1 MASIRRYGT
10 KTGEARYL
18 VRWRDRSG
26 TERSRAFTRHRDAQ
40 RFGAETE
47 RRRQLGQRYEAKPQ
61 TFGQF
66 LTAWLARYE
75 QRVRPSTLRRGREA
89 LRHVEGFGRLTFAE
103 LTAAD
108 VEDQITAVAKTAP
121 RSAQMTLALT
131 KQIVRSAKE
140 RGQVVDDG
148 ILALRPPRA
157 EAAEMRFLSWH
168 EVEELARWTAVY
180 GNLVLL
186 AALTGM
192 RQGELFA
199 LRDLHVDLEAR
210 LVRVEASASNGQ
222 IAKLKT
228 KASRRT
234 AHLGAEATQV
244 LREQLLA
251 REPTPLGLVF
261 PAPDGGVL
269 RKDNFMARVFRP
281 AVRRAALE
289 PLRFHDLR
297 HTFCSLMVAAGVDP
311 MTIAAELGHADGHL
325 VFKTYGHLYPG
336 AGEARR
342 RGARPPYPGRVRG
355 VRVDWKRRSLTWVAR
370 NPCKRRMERT
380 GIEPVT
386 SGLQSRRSPS

>member
-1 MASIRRYGT
+1 MASIRRYRT
-10 KTGEARYL
+10 KTGETRYL

-26 TERSRAFTRHRDAQ
+26 DERSRAFTRHRDAQ
-40 RFGAETE
+40 RFGADVE
-47 RRRQLGQRYEAKPQ
+47 RRRQLGQLYEAAPQ

-66 LTAWLARYE
+66 LAGWLVRYE
-75 QRVRPSTLRRGREA
+75 QRVRSSTFKRGREA
-89 LRHVEGFGRLTFAE
+89 LRHVEGFSRLTFPE

-121 RSAQMTLALT
+121 RQAQITLALT
-131 KQIVRSAKE
+131 KQIVRSAKG
-140 RGQVVDDG
+140 RGQAVDEG
-148 ILALRPPRA
+148 ILALRPPRT
-157 EAAEMRFLSWH
+157 EAAEMRFLSWPD
-168 EVEELARWTAVY
+168 VEELARWTAAY
-180 GNLVLL
+180 ENLVLL
-186 AALTGM
+186 ASLSGM

-210 LVRVEASASNGQ
+210 TVRVDASASNGQ

-234 AHLGAEATQV
+234 VHLGAEATQV

-251 REPTPLGLVF
+251 RTPNSLGLVF

-281 AVRRAALE
+281 AVRRAGLE

-336 AGEARR
+336 AGEHAAVALDRLI
-342 RGARPPYPGRVRG
+342 RGESVAYAWTGNEGR
-355 VRVDWKRRSLTWVAR
+355 
-370 NPCKRRMERT
+370 
-380 GIEPVT
+380 
-386 SGLQSRRSPS
+386 